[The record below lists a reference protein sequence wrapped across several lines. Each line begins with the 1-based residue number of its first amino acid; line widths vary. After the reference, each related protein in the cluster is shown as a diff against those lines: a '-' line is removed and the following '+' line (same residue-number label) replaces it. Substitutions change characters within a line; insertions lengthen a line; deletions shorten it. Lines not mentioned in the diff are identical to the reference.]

1 MGEPHCSTLM
11 SINQIES
18 QIRMK
23 DMKAVEVTQII
34 MKTTGECLSAET
46 VEARRDLRVSTAGLV
61 SPLPDMGI
69 CARVESYVSSGKSTG
84 VAIFR
89 QVLVSISI
97 SQSSFF
103 HPAGSLFCL
112 RLGENPRI
120 SPSLA

>member
-1 MGEPHCSTLM
+1 
-11 SINQIES
+11 
-18 QIRMK
+18 MK

-97 SQSSFF
+97 TKFFLSPGRISVLLEARGEPADLSFF
-103 HPAGSLFCL
+103 GVIMPLTLTIHF
-112 RLGENPRI
+112 
-120 SPSLA
+120 